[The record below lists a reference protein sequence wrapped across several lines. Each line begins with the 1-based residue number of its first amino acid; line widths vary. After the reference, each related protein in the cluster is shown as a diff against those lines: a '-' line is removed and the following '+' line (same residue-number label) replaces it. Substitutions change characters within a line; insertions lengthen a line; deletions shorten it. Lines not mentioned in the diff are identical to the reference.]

1 MRDESATKHTEAKRH
16 ALRAGAGLAI
26 VGIVV
31 IIVASRFHGGT
42 DPADLQTV
50 LPEYAAN
57 PHWKAAHLGQFI
69 GFLCIAASL
78 IILLR
83 HLQKTSDSVLA
94 LLGMTVVVIAAAT
107 FAVNHAVDGVAI
119 RYVAENWVSAPPEDK
134 VAVMGLAQAVRHIEQ
149 GLSALVA
156 INLGIALALSGVAIL
171 STRVFPRWLGVA
183 AVPVGIIYL
192 VAGVT
197 LYYFG
202 FSQHVLSFWSSV
214 LLSIW
219 LLASAYVL
227 WREAART
234 K

>member
-1 MRDESATKHTEAKRH
+1 MRDESATKHTAAKRH

-119 RYVAENWVSAPPEDK
+119 RYVAENWVSAPPEGK
-134 VAVMGLAQAVRHIEQ
+134 VAAMGLAQAVRHIEQ

-156 INLGIALALSGVAIL
+156 FNLGVALLLCSGAIL
-171 STRVFPRWLGVA
+171 STRMLPRWLGA
-183 AVPVGIIYL
+183 AAAPVGMVYL
-192 VAGVT
+192 IAGVS
-197 LYYFG
+197 LYYLG

-214 LLSIW
+214 LLLLW
-219 LLASAYVL
+219 LIAAAIVL
-227 WREAART
+227 WREGAR
-234 K
+234 

>member
-1 MRDESATKHTEAKRH
+1 MRDESSTKHDAAQRH

-31 IIVASRFHGGT
+31 IVVASRFHGGT

-83 HLQKTSDSVLA
+83 HLQETSDSVLA

-107 FAVNHAVDGVAI
+107 FAANHAVDGVAI
-119 RYVAENWVSAPPEDK
+119 RYVAENWVSAPPKGK
-134 VAVMGLAQAVRHIEQ
+134 VAAMGLAQAVRHIEQ

-156 INLGIALALSGVAIL
+156 FNLGVALLLCSGAIL
-171 STRVFPRWLGVA
+171 STRVLPGWLGA
-183 AVPVGIIYL
+183 AAAPVGMVYL
-192 VAGVT
+192 
-197 LYYFG
+197 
-202 FSQHVLSFWSSV
+202 
-214 LLSIW
+214 I
-219 LLASAYVL
+219 
-227 WREAART
+227 AA
-234 K
+234 